1 MDSLANIKYV
11 HSGLNFGLRPFL
23 KKSETKVS
31 NTFDLTNS
39 YHCFWNFVTLRTD
52 GFMEGNDNIGLEEVD
67 QLGLVVG
74 QTAVV
79 GRDLKYGA
87 HINSG

>member
-1 MDSLANIKYV
+1 M
-11 HSGLNFGLRPFL
+11 
-23 KKSETKVS
+23 
-31 NTFDLTNS
+31 
-39 YHCFWNFVTLRTD
+39 TLRTD

-79 GRDLKYGA
+79 GRYLKYGA
-87 HINSG
+87 HINSR